1 MSTDYSLLTWEEEI
15 TNVGITYVSDDYS
28 ITGDY
33 VGIHNEIREWV
44 LYSFSGYSINTF
56 STLEEAMQAAE
67 YLYENNQ

>member
-1 MSTDYSLLTWEEEI
+1 MSYSLVHWEEEI

-44 LYSFSGYSINTF
+44 LYSFSGYKLKRFTE
-56 STLEEAMQAAE
+56 LEDAMSEVE
-67 YLYENNQ
+67 YLHENVD